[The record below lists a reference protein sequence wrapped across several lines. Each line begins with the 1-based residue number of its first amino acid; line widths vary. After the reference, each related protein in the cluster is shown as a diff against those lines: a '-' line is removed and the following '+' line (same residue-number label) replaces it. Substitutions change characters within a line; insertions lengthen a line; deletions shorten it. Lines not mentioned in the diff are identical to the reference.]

1 MPAVDRVSS
10 TSRRRLGILRRPTS
24 ASPPGSG
31 EPANGSK
38 VGRRAFLGAVGLG
51 VSSLFWGGKALD
63 VVTGATT
70 DILPESLRAAVPIG
84 GRFRIYA
91 VNPPYP
97 RYDPATWRLS
107 IGGLVE
113 RPQELGMRQL
123 RALPVAEQTSDFHC
137 VTGWSVLGVRW
148 RGVRFDDLLREAGV
162 LPEARALRFVSTEE
176 PYDDVLTLDQLRVPD
191 AMLAFDLDDKPL
203 SRAQGAP
210 ARVVMPR
217 MYGYKGVK
225 WLRRIELVDAPAD
238 GYWEQRG
245 YDRDAWLDGVD
256 RS

>member
-1 MPAVDRVSS
+1 M
-10 TSRRRLGILRRPTS
+10 
-24 ASPPGSG
+24 
-31 EPANGSK
+31 
-38 VGRRAFLGAVGLG
+38 GAVGLG
-51 VSSLFWGGKALD
+51 VSSLAWGGKALD
-63 VVTGATT
+63 LVAGATEV
-70 DILPESLRAAVPIG
+70 LPASLQAAVPIG

-97 RYDPATWRLS
+97 RFDPATWRLS

-113 RPQELGMRQL
+113 RPQEFSMAQL

-162 LPEARALRFVSTEE
+162 LPQARALRFVSTEK
-176 PYDDVLTLDQLRVPD
+176 PYDDFLSLEQLRVPD
-191 AMLAFDLDDKPL
+191 AVLAFDLDDEPL
-203 SRAQGAP
+203 SREQGAP

-217 MYGYKGVK
+217 MYAYKGVK
-225 WLRRIELVDAPAD
+225 WLQRIEAVDALAD
-238 GYWEQRG
+238 GYWQQRG
-245 YDRDAWLDGVD
+245 YDRDAWLDGAD